1 MTKGYSKYALRPI
14 YLDWYRTDC
23 VYSGAQKQQISVE
36 KTVSVTRN

>member
-1 MTKGYSKYALRPI
+1 MAKGYTKDTVRPI

-23 VYSGAQKQQISVE
+23 IYSGAQKQQIGVE